1 MFLSTVMPHLG
12 PCARVW
18 LAVRLIL
25 ARYIIVV
32 LAFFSGLIERCRVCL
47 VFKHFNL
54 AFFNL
59 PTIIN

>member
-12 PCARVW
+12 ACAGVW

-32 LAFFSGLIERCRVCL
+32 LAYFFFLD
-47 VFKHFNL
+47 
-54 AFFNL
+54 
-59 PTIIN
+59 